1 MKRRQVIH
9 ALLLLFAL
17 LTFAR
22 GAWLVLQHPLI
33 GLANSFDEVRYS
45 SCFDLA
51 PLRPGVPAAQFN
63 PQAPL
68 RQFSFYDG
76 FPADVCVWTSDLLF
90 TAPVAYAWKLSELLG
105 GSVVHSIHKLGAW
118 RLLLWCLAIGWF
130 VREWLKRGRADIA
143 CALLVCAGAVFFDPA
158 NTLLFNT
165 WYAEPAATFGLF
177 LCGVGALLTVQ
188 SPQRAAWL
196 IAAAGAALLAGSKMQ
211 HILLPLLLALS
222 CIAAGGRAARPAAR
236 ALLVGGVLGAAFC
249 AAGAMRVSSHGVE
262 LANRGNFVL
271 MVLLPNS
278 AHPAQTAARI
288 GLDADCASQA
298 GPHGIWALPQPI
310 ESSCPSIATVSS
322 LRAWSALLGEPAA
335 LARAL
340 ATIPDWQLPWVSKEL
355 GLVEGENY
363 AHLPATQWS
372 FDRVL
377 GADPRT
383 ASVLLALPWLLLIV
397 VLALRAGPVARCCAA
412 MCALTALEVPLVSI
426 FGDGFSDFAKHSQL
440 AVVASLASL
449 SVPLAWSARRLAF
462 VNDGPRA

>member
-1 MKRRQVIH
+1 VNRRHVTH
-9 ALLLLFAL
+9 ALLLVLAL

-22 GAWLVLQHPLI
+22 GAWLVLHHPLL

-51 PLRPGVPAAQFN
+51 PLRPGVPAAQFS

-68 RQFSFYDG
+68 RLFTFHDA

-90 TAPVAYAWKLSELLG
+90 TAPVAYAWKLGEQFGAST
-105 GSVVHSIHKLGAW
+105 VHSIHKLGAW

-130 VREWLKRGRADIA
+130 TRAWLVRGRPDAA
-143 CALLVCAGAVFFDPA
+143 CALLVCAGAIFFDPA

-165 WYAEPAATFGLF
+165 WYAEPSATFGLF
-177 LCGVGALLTVQ
+177 LCAVGALLTIQ
-188 SPQRAAWL
+188 STQRGMWL
-196 IAAAGAALLAGSKMQ
+196 ITAAGAALLAGSKMQ
-211 HILLPLLLALS
+211 HLVLPLLLGLA
-222 CIAAGGRAARPAAR
+222 CIVAGRRTARAAAH
-236 ALLVGGVLGAAFC
+236 ALLLGGVLGASFS
-249 AAGAMRVSSHGVE
+249 AAAALRPASHGVA

-278 AHPAQTAARI
+278 AHPAETAARI
-288 GLDADCASQA
+288 GLDADCASRA

-310 ESSCPSIATVSS
+310 ENSCPSIATVSS
-322 LRAWSALLGEPAA
+322 LRAWGALLDEPAA

-340 ATIPDWQLPWVSKEL
+340 ARIPDWLLPWVSSEL

-372 FDRVL
+372 FDRLL
-377 GADPRT
+377 GADPRSAT
-383 ASVLLALPWLLLIV
+383 LLLILPWLVLV
-397 VLALRAGPVARCCAA
+397 AVLALRSGPLARCCAA
-412 MCALTALEVPLVSI
+412 MCAVTALEVPLVSM

-440 AVVASLASL
+440 AVVASLSSL
-449 SVPLAWSARRLAF
+449 SVPIAWLAQWLT
-462 VNDGPRA
+462 RADAAGRD